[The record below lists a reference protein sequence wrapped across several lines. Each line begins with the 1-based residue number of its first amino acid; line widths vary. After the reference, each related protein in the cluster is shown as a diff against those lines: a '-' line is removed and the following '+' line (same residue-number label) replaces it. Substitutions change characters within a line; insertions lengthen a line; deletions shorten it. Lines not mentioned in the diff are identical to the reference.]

1 MSLPTSLA
9 AALARAL
16 PAHRI
21 HLDPVRTRIFALDAS
36 IYQPRARAVIDLETE
51 AEVRDLLALSAEHG
65 IGVTFRGAGP
75 RLIGQATGED
85 IAARGRK

>member
-1 MSLPTSLA
+1 MSLSTSLA

-36 IYQPRARAVIDLETE
+36 IYQPRARAVVDLENVT
-51 AEVRDLLALSAEHG
+51 EVRALLALLG
-65 IGVTFRGAGP
+65 
-75 RLIGQATGED
+75 
-85 IAARGRK
+85 